1 MFTLCKYLFIVMS
14 TIQTRTT
21 TVQNILQSNCSG
33 IGTFVGTYAGLH
45 VRMCTDVFFIF

>member
-33 IGTFVGTYAGLH
+33 IGTFVGTN
-45 VRMCTDVFFIF
+45 VFFYILINI